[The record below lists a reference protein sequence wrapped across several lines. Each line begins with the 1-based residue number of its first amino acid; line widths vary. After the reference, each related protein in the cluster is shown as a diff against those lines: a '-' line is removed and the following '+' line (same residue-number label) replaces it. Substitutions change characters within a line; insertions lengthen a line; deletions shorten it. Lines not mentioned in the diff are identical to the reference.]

1 MSKRRKEP
9 TGKVSVTV
17 TAEDL
22 LLLRARAKRLHQG
35 NLSAAVADG
44 VSRLREE
51 EATHRLLERLDAP
64 ALSDE
69 RYQAIVAEWR
79 TENAPAF
86 PVKKK
91 KTRRAS
97 AT

>member
-1 MSKRRKEP
+1 MTKRRKEQ

-17 TAEDL
+17 TADDL

-64 ALSDE
+64 ALSDV
-69 RYQAIVAEWR
+69 RYAAIVAEWHGAS
-79 TENAPAF
+79 APQ
-86 PVKKK
+86 K
-91 KTRRAS
+91 KTRRPS
-97 AT
+97 AP

>member
-1 MSKRRKEP
+1 MTTRRKGQ

-22 LLLRARAKRLHQG
+22 KLLRARAKRLHRG

-51 EATHRLLERLDAP
+51 EATHRLLQRLDAP
-64 ALSDE
+64 PLSDA
-69 RYQAIVAEWR
+69 RYEEIVREWR
-79 TENAPAF
+79 GEAPPAG
-86 PVKKK
+86 KRS
-91 KTRRAS
+91 RRPS
-97 AT
+97 TK

>member
-1 MSKRRKEP
+1 MRRKGE

-22 LLLRARAKRLHQG
+22 KLLRARAKRLHRG

-51 EATHRLLERLDAP
+51 EATHRLLQRLDAP
-64 ALSDE
+64 PLSDA
-69 RYQAIVAEWR
+69 RYQEIVGEWR
-79 TENAPAF
+79 GESP
-86 PVKKK
+86 PVRP
-91 KTRRAS
+91 RRRSRRTS
-97 AT
+97 AR

>member
-1 MSKRRKEP
+1 MSTRRKEE

-22 LLLRARAKRLHQG
+22 KLLRARAKRLHRG

-51 EATHRLLERLDAP
+51 EATHRLLQRLDAP
-64 ALSDE
+64 PLSDA
-69 RYQAIVAEWR
+69 RYAEIVGEWR
-79 TENAPAF
+79 SEPPSHA
-86 PVKKK
+86 
-91 KTRRAS
+91 RRSRQKS
-97 AT
+97 AE

>member
-1 MSKRRKEP
+1 MATRRKVE

-22 LLLRARAKRLHQG
+22 KLLRARAKRLHGG

-51 EATHRLLERLDAP
+51 EATHRLLERLDAAP
-64 ALSDE
+64 LSDA
-69 RYQAIVAEWR
+69 RYEEIVAEWR
-79 TENAPAF
+79 GEP
-86 PVKKK
+86 
-91 KTRRAS
+91 RRANGKSRRTS
-97 AT
+97 AR

>member
-1 MSKRRKEP
+1 MSTRRKVE

-22 LLLRARAKRLHQG
+22 KLLRARAKRLHRG

-51 EATHRLLERLDAP
+51 EATHRLLKRLGAPPLTDARYAEIVGEWQGERPVDA
-64 ALSDE
+64 
-69 RYQAIVAEWR
+69 R
-79 TENAPAF
+79 TS
-86 PVKKK
+86 
-91 KTRRAS
+91 RRKS
-97 AT
+97 VG